1 MPNLSI
7 VKLNLDGVKT
17 FRELEKNM
25 EPKKKKSPRGAATT
39 REKNYHHGDLRAALV
54 EAAEAVLTERG
65 VEGFTLRECAR
76 RAGVSHAAPAH
87 HFKDAKGLLTE
98 VAALGF
104 ERLTDAEEKARD
116 AEADPKNRLL
126 GTGIGY
132 VRFAIAHPAQFQ
144 LMFQKGL
151 VDHANPRLMKASRA
165 AFMVFIDTYA
175 AVYGVT
181 FAPDMQKD
189 TDPSVLREWSQVH
202 GFATL
207 SVQGQLGPTRTAA
220 EIAKFMAFTRA
231 VFEDAQKYGPPR
243 K

>member
-1 MPNLSI
+1 
-7 VKLNLDGVKT
+7 
-17 FRELEKNM
+17 M
-25 EPKKKKSPRGAATT
+25 EPRKKLARRKSAP
-39 REKNYHHGDLRAALV
+39 EKNYHHGDLRAALV

-104 ERLTDAEEKARD
+104 ERLTEAERVVRD
-116 AEADPKNRLL
+116 MEASPRNRLL

-132 VRFAIAHPAQFQ
+132 VRFAIEHPAQFQ

-151 VDHANPRLMKASRA
+151 VDHANERLAAASAA
-165 AFMVFIDTYA
+165 AFQVFIETYSE
-175 AVYGVT
+175 VYGAS
-181 FAPDMQKD
+181 FPPGIHKD
-189 TDPSVLREWSQVH
+189 TDPSVMREWALVH

-207 SVQGQLGPTRTAA
+207 AVQGQLGPTRTGAD
-220 EIAKFMAFTRA
+220 ISKLMKFTRA
-231 VFEDAQKYGPPR
+231 VFEDAQKYGPPL

>member
-1 MPNLSI
+1 
-7 VKLNLDGVKT
+7 
-17 FRELEKNM
+17 M
-25 EPKKKKSPRGAATT
+25 EPDRKPKKKKPTRRATPPKT
-39 REKNYHHGDLRAALV
+39 YHHGDLAVALV
-54 EAAEAVLTERG
+54 DAAEAVLTERG

-98 VAALGF
+98 VAAVGF
-104 ERLTDAEEKARD
+104 ERLTHAEQEGRD
-116 AEADPKNRLL
+116 AENDPKNRLL

-132 VRFAIAHPAQFQ
+132 VRFALSHPAQFQ

-151 VDHANPRLMKASRA
+151 IDQSSQRFLAASSA
-165 AFMVFIDTYA
+165 AFRVFIENYS

-181 FAPDMQKD
+181 FAPEMPKD
-189 TDPSVLREWSQVH
+189 SDPSVLREWALVH

-207 SVQGQLGPTRTAA
+207 AVQGQLGPTRTAA
-220 EIAKFMAFTRA
+220 DIGKLMAFTRA

>member
-1 MPNLSI
+1 
-7 VKLNLDGVKT
+7 
-17 FRELEKNM
+17 M
-25 EPKKKKSPRGAATT
+25 EPKKKKPAR
-39 REKNYHHGDLRAALV
+39 RMPPQEKSYHHGDLRTALV

-104 ERLTDAEEKARD
+104 ERLTEAERNARD
-116 AEADPKNRLL
+116 DESDPKNRLL

-132 VRFAIAHPAQFQ
+132 VRFAIEHPAQFQ

-151 VDHANPRLMKASRA
+151 VDHSNERLAAASSA
-165 AFMVFIDTYA
+165 AFQVFIQAYSEL
-175 AVYGVT
+175 YGVT
-181 FAPDMQKD
+181 FPAGMHKD
-189 TDPSVLREWSQVH
+189 TDPSVMREWALVH

-207 SVQGQLGPTRTAA
+207 VVQGQLGPVQSAA
-220 EIAKFMAFTRA
+220 GIANLMKFARA
-231 VFEDAQKYGPPR
+231 VFEDAQKYGPPIR
-243 K
+243 

>member
-1 MPNLSI
+1 
-7 VKLNLDGVKT
+7 
-17 FRELEKNM
+17 M
-25 EPKKKKSPRGAATT
+25 EPKKKKKAA
-39 REKNYHHGDLRAALV
+39 RRASQPPKNYHHGDLASALV

-104 ERLTDAEEKARD
+104 ERLTRAEEKGRD
-116 AEADPKNRLL
+116 AESDPKNRLL

-132 VRFAIAHPAQFQ
+132 VEFALSHPAQFQ

-151 VDHANPRLMKASRA
+151 IDPSSERFLKASSA
-165 AFMVFIDTYA
+165 AFRVFIENYS

-189 TDPSVLREWSQVH
+189 SDPSVLREWALVH

-207 SVQGQLGPTRTAA
+207 AVQGQLGPTRTAA
-220 EIAKFMAFTRA
+220 DIAKFMKFTRA

>member
-1 MPNLSI
+1 
-7 VKLNLDGVKT
+7 
-17 FRELEKNM
+17 M
-25 EPKKKKSPRGAATT
+25 EPKKRKPARRMQPQEKS
-39 REKNYHHGDLRAALV
+39 YHHGDLRTALV

-104 ERLTDAEEKARD
+104 ERLTEAERNARD
-116 AEADPKNRLL
+116 DESDPKNRLL

-132 VRFAIAHPAQFQ
+132 VRFAIEHPAQFQ

-151 VDHANPRLMKASRA
+151 VDHSNARLAAASSA
-165 AFMVFIDTYA
+165 AFQVFIQAYSEL
-175 AVYGVT
+175 YGVT
-181 FAPDMQKD
+181 FPAGMHKD
-189 TDPSVLREWSQVH
+189 TDPSVMREWALVH

-207 SVQGQLGPTRTAA
+207 VVQGQLGP
-220 EIAKFMAFTRA
+220 
-231 VFEDAQKYGPPR
+231 AQKRGR
-243 K
+243 DCKSNEVRTRGL

>member
-1 MPNLSI
+1 
-7 VKLNLDGVKT
+7 
-17 FRELEKNM
+17 M
-25 EPKKKKSPRGAATT
+25 EPKKKKKAA
-39 REKNYHHGDLRAALV
+39 RRASQPPKNYHHGDLASALV

-104 ERLTDAEEKARD
+104 ERLTIAEREARD
-116 AEADPKNRLL
+116 AESDPKNRLL

-132 VRFAIAHPAQFQ
+132 VEFALSHPAQFQ
-144 LMFQKGL
+144 VMFQKGL
-151 VDHANPRLMKASRA
+151 IDQTNARFLAASSE
-165 AFMVFIDTYA
+165 AFQVFIETYS
-175 AVYGVT
+175 AVYGAT
-181 FAPDMQKD
+181 FAPGIHKD
-189 TDPSVLREWSQVH
+189 SDPSVMREWALVH

-207 SVQGQLGPTRTAA
+207 AVQGQLGPTRTAA
-220 EIAKFMAFTRA
+220 DIAALMAFTRA
-231 VFEDAQKYGPPR
+231 VFEDAQKYSPPL

>member
-1 MPNLSI
+1 
-7 VKLNLDGVKT
+7 
-17 FRELEKNM
+17 M
-25 EPKKKKSPRGAATT
+25 EPRKKKPVKRKAAQ
-39 REKNYHHGDLRAALV
+39 EKNYHHGDLRTALV

-104 ERLTDAEEKARD
+104 ERLTEAERKARD
-116 AEADPKNRLL
+116 SETNPNNRLL

-132 VRFAIAHPAQFQ
+132 VRFAIEHPAQFQ

-151 VDHANPRLMKASRA
+151 VDHANERLATASAA
-165 AFMVFIDTYA
+165 AFQVFIETYSE
-175 AVYGVT
+175 VYRPA
-181 FAPDMQKD
+181 FPEWMHKD
-189 TDPSVLREWSQVH
+189 ADPSVMREWALVH

-207 SVQGQLGPTRTAA
+207 AVQGQLGPTRTPAD
-220 EIAKFMAFTRA
+220 IANLMKFTRA
-231 VFEDAQKYGPPR
+231 VFEDARKYGPPI

>member
-1 MPNLSI
+1 
-7 VKLNLDGVKT
+7 
-17 FRELEKNM
+17 M
-25 EPKKKKSPRGAATT
+25 EPRKKKPVKRKAAQ
-39 REKNYHHGDLRAALV
+39 EKNYHHGDLRTALV

-104 ERLTDAEEKARD
+104 ERLTEAERKARD
-116 AEADPKNRLL
+116 SETNPNNRLL

-132 VRFAIAHPAQFQ
+132 VRFAIEHPAQFQ

-151 VDHANPRLMKASRA
+151 VDHANERLATASAA
-165 AFMVFIDTYA
+165 AFQVFIETYSE
-175 AVYGVT
+175 VYRPAFPEG
-181 FAPDMQKD
+181 MHKD
-189 TDPSVLREWSQVH
+189 ADPSVMREWALVH

-207 SVQGQLGPTRTAA
+207 AVQGQLGPTRTPAD
-220 EIAKFMAFTRA
+220 IANLMKFTLA
-231 VFEDAQKYGPPR
+231 VFEDARKYGPPI

>member
-1 MPNLSI
+1 
-7 VKLNLDGVKT
+7 
-17 FRELEKNM
+17 M
-25 EPKKKKSPRGAATT
+25 EPRKKKPAKRTAAPA
-39 REKNYHHGDLRAALV
+39 RNYHHGDLRTALV

-104 ERLTDAEEKARD
+104 ERLTRAEREARD

-132 VRFAIAHPAQFQ
+132 VRFAIEHPAQFQ

-151 VDHANPRLMKASRA
+151 VDHANERMAKASGA
-165 AFMVFIDTYA
+165 AFQVFIEAYSEM
-175 AVYGVT
+175 YGTT
-181 FAPDMQKD
+181 FPSGIYKD
-189 TDPSVLREWSQVH
+189 TDPSVMREWALVH

-207 SVQGQLGPTRTAA
+207 AVQGQLGPTRTPSD
-220 EIAKFMAFTRA
+220 IAKLMKFTRA
-231 VFEDAQKYGPPR
+231 VFEDARKYGPPV

>member
-1 MPNLSI
+1 
-7 VKLNLDGVKT
+7 
-17 FRELEKNM
+17 M
-25 EPKKKKSPRGAATT
+25 EPKKRKPARRMQPQEKS
-39 REKNYHHGDLRAALV
+39 YHHGDLRTALV

-104 ERLTDAEEKARD
+104 ERLTEAERNARD
-116 AEADPKNRLL
+116 DESDPKNRLL

-132 VRFAIAHPAQFQ
+132 VRFAIEHPAQFQ

-151 VDHANPRLMKASRA
+151 VDHSNARLAAASSA
-165 AFMVFIDTYA
+165 AFQVFIQAYSEL
-175 AVYGVT
+175 YGVT
-181 FAPDMQKD
+181 FPAGMHKD
-189 TDPSVLREWSQVH
+189 TDPSVMREWALVH

-207 SVQGQLGPTRTAA
+207 VVQGQLGPAQSAA
-220 EIAKFMAFTRA
+220 GIANLMKFARA
-231 VFEDAQKYGPPR
+231 VFEDAQKYGPPIR
-243 K
+243 